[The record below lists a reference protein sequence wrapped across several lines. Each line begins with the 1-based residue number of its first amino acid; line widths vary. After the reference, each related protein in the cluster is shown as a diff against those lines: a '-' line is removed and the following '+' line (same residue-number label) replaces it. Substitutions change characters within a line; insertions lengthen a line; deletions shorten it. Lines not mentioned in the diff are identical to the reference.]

1 MPSTTKPGSRVIT
14 LTTDFGGGS
23 PYVAAMKGVILSI
36 NPHATLVDIT
46 HDIPPQDIR
55 QGAVALADASVRFPA
70 DSIHVAVVDPGVG
83 TQRNVVYARFGQQHF
98 IAPDNGLLDR
108 LAAQQ
113 PPDKIVTL
121 TNPKYWLPDVSTTF
135 HGRDMMA
142 PVAAHL
148 SLGTDPDDLGTPQ
161 DKLIRLDW
169 PEVRI
174 VPGEITGSVES
185 IDSFGNLITDIDQSV
200 LSDCPKDESVRVC
213 CDEHETY
220 GIFQTY
226 GDQPEMTLIALIGSS
241 GKLELAIVN
250 ESAKIMLGVSPG
262 APVMVSW

>member
-1 MPSTTKPGSRVIT
+1 MPNDPPLPSRVIT
-14 LTTDFGGGS
+14 LTTDFGSGS
-23 PYVAAMKGVILSI
+23 PYVAAMKGVVLSI
-36 NPHATLVDIT
+36 NPQATLIDIT
-46 HDIPPQDIR
+46 HDVPPQDIR
-55 QGAVALADASVRFPA
+55 QGAVAVADASIRFPA
-70 DSIHVAVVDPGVG
+70 NSIHVAVVDPGVG
-83 TQRNVVYARFGQQHF
+83 TQRKVVYACFGQHHF

-108 LAAQQ
+108 LAAQRD
-113 PPDKIVTL
+113 PDKIVAL
-121 TNPKYWLPDVSTTF
+121 TNPKYWLPEVSATF
-135 HGRDMMA
+135 HGRDIMA

-148 SLGTDPDDLGTPQ
+148 SLGTDPDDLGAPQ
-161 DKLIRLDW
+161 EKLVRLDW

-185 IDSFGNLITDIDQSV
+185 IDSFGNLITDIDELA

-220 GIFQTY
+220 GIFRAY

-250 ESAKIMLGVSPG
+250 ESAKIMLGVAAG
-262 APVMVSW
+262 APVTVSW